1 MIAVNKWISE
11 KKKEK
16 THKAWKKSKGVLH
29 KLPTSWVILLSL
41 PVCIMHLK
49 NNGRKIF
56 LMQYGLKF
64 LQLTV
69 HSYIESISQN
79 TYMSHTIFAALQNH
93 VYLQTNPPFCLPSR
107 RGCSGRQGRGES
119 RKSLMPH
126 KIKMLNLESKE
137 SHCLKMI

>member
-79 TYMSHTIFAALQNH
+79 TYICFIR
-93 VYLQTNPPFCLPSR
+93 YLQHCKTMFIYRQILHSVFHPGEAVLGDKGGENPVNLLCLT
-107 RGCSGRQGRGES
+107 
-119 RKSLMPH
+119 KS
-126 KIKMLNLESKE
+126 KCWI
-137 SHCLKMI
+137 